1 MTTEHDDTPGAAATE
16 GAPQNGAANGA
27 ANGAEHKPAPPSEV
41 ETLRQEKQELFD
53 RLQRVSAEFQN
64 FQKRTQRDR
73 AQWQKDAARDV
84 VNGFFSVVDSL
95 DLATEAFEKPNPDP
109 AALKK
114 GVELVRDE
122 LRRKLEANGV
132 VAMNVPPGTPFDPDR
147 HQAVMFEPADV
158 EKEVVGAVFRSGWLV
173 GDQVL
178 RPAQVVVKKPK

>member
-1 MTTEHDDTPGAAATE
+1 MTIEHDDTPGAATSE
-16 GAPQNGAANGA
+16 GAPTNGAHEAV
-27 ANGAEHKPAPPSEV
+27 PTSEV
-41 ETLRQEKQELFD
+41 ETLRAEKQELFD
-53 RLQRVSAEFQN
+53 RLQRVSAEFAN

-95 DLATEAFEKPNPDP
+95 DLATEAFEKPSPDP
-109 AALKK
+109 AALRK

-132 VAMNVPPGTPFDPDR
+132 VAMHVPPGTPFDPDR

-158 EKEVVGAVFRSGWLV
+158 EKEVVGAVFRSGWMV